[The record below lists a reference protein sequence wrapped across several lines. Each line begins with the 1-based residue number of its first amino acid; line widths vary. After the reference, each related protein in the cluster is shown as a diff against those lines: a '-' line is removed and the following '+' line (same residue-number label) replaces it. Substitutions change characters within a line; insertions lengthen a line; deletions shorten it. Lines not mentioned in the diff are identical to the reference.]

1 MNNTYTVYCHESPNG
16 KRYVGITKTDVYKR
30 WKNGKGYTANP
41 YFQHAIDKYKWDNFK
56 HYILFENLTKE
67 QACDKEKE
75 LIELWDLT
83 NRNNGYNLDNGG
95 ISNGC
100 HSNDTKQK
108 ISKSVSGKNNPN
120 YGKTVSKETR
130 EKISHSLKYNGNSN
144 KGVPFTQEHKDKIA
158 KSLSKKLCQYNLSGD
173 FIKEYNSTMEVERLL
188 GFKHQCVGR
197 VCNGKRKSVY
207 GYIWKWTE
215 DIEF

>member
-1 MNNTYTVYCHESPNG
+1 MNNIYTVYCHESPSG

-30 WKNGKGYTANP
+30 WKNGKGYVANS

-67 QACDKEKE
+67 QACNKEKE
-75 LIELWDLT
+75 LIKLWDLT

-100 HSNDTKQK
+100 RSDATKQK

-120 YGKTVSKETR
+120 YGKTVSKETK
-130 EKISHSLKYNGNSN
+130 EKISHSLKNNGNSN
-144 KGVPFTQEHKDKIA
+144 KGKHFTQEHKDRIA

-173 FIKEYNSTMEVERLL
+173 FIKEYNSTMDVERLL
-188 GFKHQCVGR
+188 GFEHQCVGR
-197 VCNGKRKSVY
+197 VCNGKRKSAY
-207 GYIWKWTE
+207 GYIWKWS
-215 DIEF
+215 DNKI